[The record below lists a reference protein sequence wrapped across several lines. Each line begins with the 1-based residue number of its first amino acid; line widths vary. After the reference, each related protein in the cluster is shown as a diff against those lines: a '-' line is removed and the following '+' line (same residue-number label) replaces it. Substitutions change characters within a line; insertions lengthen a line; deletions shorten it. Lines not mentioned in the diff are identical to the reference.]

1 MDYLPTFAGS
11 LAGRTTKPGRYVN
24 AQSGAAEV
32 ERPEQV
38 YAYGLYLSGHD
49 QDRAALA
56 HINSLPRAQW
66 NSNIQELVNRL
77 QSDQVLET
85 ANRLRESG
93 KEAEAEA
100 MLRQQPPSTRIDLT
114 LADWAQ
120 QRRDYTAARAAYQN
134 VLTRSQLTPTPFLV

>member
-1 MDYLPTFAGS
+1 MRN
-11 LAGRTTKPGRYVN
+11 LAQQKPN
-24 AQSGAAEV
+24 D
-32 ERPEQV
+32 PEQV

-77 QSDQVLET
+77 QNDQVLET
-85 ANRLRESG
+85 ANRLRENG

-100 MLRQQPPSTRIDLT
+100 LLRQQPPSSRIDLT
-114 LADWAQ
+114 LADW
-120 QRRDYTAARAAYQN
+120 RSSDVITPCPRGLSERFDARAH
-134 VLTRSQLTPTPFLV
+134 

>member
-1 MDYLPTFAGS
+1 PGSVWITYRLSQDLWQAGQRS
-11 LAGRTTKPGRYVN
+11 QADTLMRNLAQQKPN
-24 AQSGAAEV
+24 D
-32 ERPEQV
+32 PEQV

-66 NSNIQELVNRL
+66 NNNIQELVNRL

-100 MLRQQPPSTRIDLT
+100 MLRQQPP
-114 LADWAQ
+114 
-120 QRRDYTAARAAYQN
+120 
-134 VLTRSQLTPTPFLV
+134 